1 MESVKNI
8 IKEFLKQPPTECSMV
23 TYNHFNEYL
32 TILPDL
38 WIFKEKEHEETYHL
52 SFTFKK
58 KDKIEEY
65 INQYKDKPIYLELEY
80 LDHEDYPKI
89 EMSGYIIGLTTDRLY
104 TTSVLYQ
111 PKKINLIYPPIQ
123 LIAKGIAKKIP
134 IQIKIK
140 AKEQEQ

>member
-1 MESVKNI
+1 MGSVKNI
-8 IKEFLKQPPTECSMV
+8 IKEFLKQPPTECDLVM
-23 TYNHFNEYL
+23 YNHWNEYL

-38 WIFKEKEHEETYHL
+38 WILKEHKETYHL

-58 KDKIEEY
+58 KEKIEEY
-65 INQYKDKPIYLELEY
+65 INRYKDKPIYLELEY
-80 LDHEDYPKI
+80 LDHEDHPKI

-111 PKKINLIYPPIQ
+111 PQKIHLIYPPIQ
-123 LIAKGIAKKIP
+123 FIAKGIAKKIP

-140 AKEQEQ
+140 KQEE

>member
-8 IKEFLKQPPTECSMV
+8 IKEFLKKPPTECSMV
-23 TYNHFNEYL
+23 TYNYFNEYL

-38 WIFKEKEHEETYHL
+38 WILKEKEHEETYHL

-58 KDKIEEY
+58 KDEIEEY

-80 LDHEDYPKI
+80 LDHEDHPKI

-134 IQIKIK
+134 IQIKIN